1 MACLLRWR
9 ALLDLASELTGESN
23 VWRQRENECGPT
35 ALANAL
41 SAVHIDIDP
50 ERLVSLCGT
59 THEGTDEKDILKA
72 LGLLEINAIC
82 VRSYPELLGHLYQ
95 KKPVVCS
102 VAIDEPYDH
111 WVAAIGILGDWI
123 VVVDS
128 NDTRLVYTMPP
139 AEWRKWWR
147 GPEGYYGLAVWK

>member
-1 MACLLRWR
+1 MEPIGGL
-9 ALLDLASELTGESN
+9 S

-41 SAVHIDIDP
+41 SAVNVTVEP

-59 THEGTDEKDILKA
+59 NQDGTDEHDILKA
-72 LGLLEINAIC
+72 LGLLEINVVC
-82 VRSYPELLGHLYQ
+82 VQSFPALLGHLHQ
-95 KKPVVCS
+95 RNPVVCS

-111 WVAAIGILGDWI
+111 WVAAIGVLGDWI
-123 VVVDS
+123 VVADS

-147 GPEGYYGLAVWK
+147 GPDGYYGLAVWK